1 MIPPPPL
8 STPPGRTVFLDTSA
22 WFAALSPRDRWHEP
36 ALRLYRDAT
45 RSGATF
51 LTTTFVLAE
60 MHALLLRWRD
70 TAIGR
75 RFLDS
80 SLDTPTHAVVSPDL
94 DLVRAAI
101 DEWIGGF
108 SDQSFSLC
116 DAVSFEIM
124 RRERVSHA
132 LAFDRHFEIAGFQM
146 LR

>member
-1 MIPPPPL
+1 VTPGTL
-8 STPPGRTVFLDTSA
+8 QTPPGRTIFLDTSA
-22 WFAALSPRDRWHEP
+22 WFAALSPRDRWHAD
-36 ALRLYRDAT
+36 ALRIYREAT

-75 RFLDS
+75 RFLDT
-80 SLDTPTHAVVSPDL
+80 SLDTPAHAIVSPDL
-94 DLVRAAI
+94 DLVREAI
-101 DEWIGGF
+101 DRWIGGF
-108 SDQSFSLC
+108 ADQSFSLC

-132 LAFDRHFEIAGFQM
+132 LAFDRRFDVAGFQVV
-146 LR
+146 R